1 MKKNRFA
8 AAAGSLSTAN
18 PAPKN
23 KANGER
29 AETKMGKVYLV
40 GAGPGDPELITVKG
54 LKCIQQADVILY
66 DRLINEKL
74 LSYAKKG
81 AELIFCGKLPG
92 YHTMQQET
100 INHFL
105 VRHAKKGK
113 TVVRLKGGD
122 PLVFG
127 RGGEEA
133 EALAKHGIEF
143 EIVPGITSGIAAA
156 AYAGIPVTHRDFS
169 SSVAF
174 ITGHKR
180 KGSNEEIKW
189 ENLAKGIDTLAI
201 YMGISNLPYICNQ
214 LMKYGKPPSTPAA
227 VIQWGTTVEQRTVTA
242 TLATIANVVAKEKIE
257 NPSIIIIGDVVKLR
271 ANLQWFE
278 QLLQKQQ
285 TVAL

>member
-1 MKKNRFA
+1 
-8 AAAGSLSTAN
+8 
-18 PAPKN
+18 
-23 KANGER
+23 
-29 AETKMGKVYLV
+29 MGKVYLV

-54 LKCIQQADVILY
+54 MKCIQTADVILY
-66 DRLINEKL
+66 DRLINEEL
-74 LSYAKKG
+74 LAYAKRD

-92 YHTMQQET
+92 YHAMQQET

-122 PLVFG
+122 PFVFG

-156 AYAGIPVTHRDFS
+156 AYAGIPVTHRDVS

-180 KGSNEEIKW
+180 DGSSEDMKW
-189 ENLAKGIDTLAI
+189 ESLAKGIDTLAI
-201 YMGISNLPYICNQ
+201 YMGVGNLPYIREQ
-214 LMKYGKPPSTPAA
+214 LLKHGKSASTPAA
-227 VIQWGTTVEQRTVTA
+227 VIQWGTLYEQRTVTA
-242 TLATIANVVAKEKIE
+242 TLGTIVEAVEQAQIH
-257 NPSIIIIGDVVKLR
+257 NPSMIIIGEVVTLR
-271 ANLQWFE
+271 EKIQWFE
-278 QLLQKQQ
+278 RLLKQRPL
-285 TVAL
+285 VNEAL

>member
-1 MKKNRFA
+1 
-8 AAAGSLSTAN
+8 
-18 PAPKN
+18 
-23 KANGER
+23 
-29 AETKMGKVYLV
+29 MGKVYLV

-54 LKCIQQADVILY
+54 LKYIQQADVILY
-66 DRLINEKL
+66 DRLINEEL
-74 LSYAKKG
+74 LAYAKKE

-105 VRHAKKGK
+105 IHHAKKGK

-122 PLVFG
+122 PFVFG

-133 EALAKHGIEF
+133 EALVKHGIEF

-180 KGSNEEIKW
+180 DGSHEEIKW
-189 ENLAKGIDTLAI
+189 ESLAKGIDTLAI
-201 YMGISNLPYICNQ
+201 YMGISNLPYIRDQ
-214 LMKYGKPPSTPAA
+214 LMKYGKSPTTPVA
-227 VIQWGTTVEQRTVTA
+227 VIQWGTLLEQRTVTA
-242 TLATIANVVAKEKIE
+242 TLGTVVEVVNEHQIK
-257 NPSIIIIGDVVKLR
+257 NPSMIIIGEVVTLR
-271 ANLQWFE
+271 EKIQWFE
-278 QLLQKQQ
+278 QLLLQQ
-285 TVAL
+285 QPLANEAF